1 MSHQL
6 LCGEGRKRMEK
17 RVCVPQTSSVVL
29 ILVGMEKEIFASRV
43 ISEFLVQILLDSHS

>member
-17 RVCVPQTSSVVL
+17 RVCVPQTSSGVL
-29 ILVGMEKEIFASRV
+29 ILVRIEKEIFASQV
-43 ISEFLVQILLDSHS
+43 ISEILAQIH